1 MSPSHPATTTPSKNT
16 SYPAVPDA
24 FFSSTPPRT
33 IGITTTNDV
42 FADSSFVSPSPQ
54 TRLDDVRSGNN
65 HVVHHHKHSKSLGA
79 VNNTGSAPV
88 VVNSAAPLPAQHRP
102 IVPGTRPPSA
112 SYTAFPSDSH
122 RNPPPPRI
130 SSLLPP
136 ANITTESA
144 AAGHGPPVFRD
155 VIFDDPLSTKGP
167 TPARGELEP
176 PQHKR
181 GHSRSSSANGL
192 SDGFRNLNR
201 WSASTTS
208 SRASNF
214 VDFTK
219 RVSTEVLGGAFGSP
233 TRKLHRSKP
242 STSSGSPRSAVHP
255 LHARTRS
262 DSPVSAPIPP
272 FQTLPPI
279 STGPSL
285 EDEVFESNV
294 LGKAS
299 PVQRPRRIE
308 RPNEEPQADW
318 DGIPQVV
325 EEESGSSSQQ
335 PGAAN
340 LLRPAAELIAAPPP
354 PSIMPYTQN
363 GQTRGHSRNRSTG
376 ANGSV
381 DATGSSKNR
390 ERDRPGKPPSQKAM
404 LSKALQKANTAVQ
417 LDNVQNFEAAR
428 RAYAEAC
435 SVLQQVLM
443 RTAGEEDRRKLDAI
457 HQTYTNRILEL
468 DEQLAEFE
476 PDEKELPLR
485 PESNDLGDVAGDLIA
500 DYQDNDKVYQR
511 EPAVQS
517 YSVPKTSFA
526 TKPSGNLSVNT
537 ARSPGHDPSSYLT
550 AQYSL
555 QSAFSKARLGNGSS
569 TLQTPPT
576 QNVYMPP
583 PLSPRRPLSPA
594 KPPPPPPTA
603 PTQEMTER
611 AGRPEFT
618 MSGAL
623 RAPDAVPNGHHRE
636 NSHES
641 VSWLDPIDES
651 EASSVSSVHSRTSS
665 RIRRKHIRA
674 PSGDTEA
681 EFDAALD
688 DAIEAAYDDGYDQDS
703 QYAGQVYDNQLDAD
717 AVTNSLRREVELARE
732 RVRQQSETDALQLA
746 TEREQKLR
754 LEQQLEDE
762 EYRRHEATSDDYYN
776 DHDAEEEERILEQMT
791 MGYQMEQ
798 FSFDKKSKPSIP
810 RESDSSGLTSRTWH
824 SSMGSNP
831 PTATTVM
838 TMASEK
844 NPPPHLSGPLPPP
857 PSQALP
863 PPPSQALPPPPSQ
876 ALPQLPPQPQSAGSQ
891 GSNQSVRNRR
901 LSGQNA
907 KQLKI
912 ETSQLAIA
920 PPPATA
926 AAAIPSLPKSG
937 SYIVQQRQALS
948 AGPNR
953 TAGPLSGRPGP
964 SPVPGAPEDGPEF
977 HPMPM
982 GFVADSDQSRSASPA
997 LVRPMLRSNFS
1008 SSSLKS
1014 LKSRNLS
1021 ISQIDEASDMS
1032 PGTPSSN
1039 PFGMGGSHTHLPA
1052 VPALPA
1058 NYKDGANGAAAGGL
1072 HLFDSQIHS
1081 SDAPGS
1087 PNSSIPDAPVSLEPC
1102 PNDTMLRPFWL
1113 MRCLY
1118 QSLCHPRGGYISN
1131 KLFVPRDVWKVKG
1144 VKLKNIEDKIANCD
1158 LLTAA
1163 LQKLARVDTCDADAV
1178 LEEMQSLE
1186 SVLEQVQAALSRK
1199 LGHEVGV
1206 HGANTMF
1213 KDANSLEP
1221 DAAAMP
1227 RSSSVA
1233 GKGSSFSWRRL
1244 RSKNSSANL
1253 PGLATSYGGKGGS
1266 GGATGSTSALSQ
1278 ESGGKDTLL
1287 PSLPMTS
1294 HPTSRPTKRDVG
1306 NVLFTGPNANYMSSL
1321 ARLFDAAQTIDQI
1334 ARQVD
1339 DPGLRHA
1346 DKTQVGLELCT
1357 RHAAEFFAFYILPS
1371 VSLNAWRAGSERPNA
1386 TMFVGA
1392 AAAAADAD
1400 AWSAFAFSSLEG
1412 RTSRIPTITN
1422 AIRRAAAIEARIAD
1436 IPLERYRNFCIV
1448 AHIDHGKSTLSDRLL
1463 EFTGTID
1470 KGDGNKQVLDKLDVE
1485 RERGITVKA
1494 QTCTMLYKHRDGLD
1508 YLLHLVDTPGHVD
1521 FRAEVTRSYASCG
1534 GALLLVDA
1542 SQGVQAQTVANF
1554 YLAFAQGLA
1563 LVPVV
1568 NKIDLPTADVD
1579 RALGQLESVFE
1590 LDTTNAVQVSA
1601 KTGLG
1606 IGEVLPAVIEY
1617 MPAPE
1622 GDINKPLR
1630 MLLVDSWYDTFKGV
1644 VLLVR
1649 VFDGQ
1654 VKAGDKLVSFA
1665 TGNEYS
1671 VGEVGIQYPDALPQ
1685 STIRAGQVG
1694 YVYFNPGMK
1703 RIQDAKIGDTFTTKG
1718 SEGKVEPYPGFEEPK
1733 PMVFV
1738 AAFPTDQSDY
1748 VKLADSIGQLVLN
1761 DRSITL
1767 QKDHSDALGAGWR
1780 LGFLGSLH
1788 CSVFQDRLRQE
1799 YGSDIII
1806 TEPAVPTRIVWND
1819 AKQTETICTN
1829 PAEFPD
1835 VDDVRLRKATL
1846 YEPFVN
1852 ATITLPDEYLGRV
1865 MEVCEA
1871 ARGVQK
1877 SLEFFHATQVILKY
1891 EMPSSSLVDDLFG
1904 KLKGA
1909 TKGYATLDYED
1920 AGWRESSLVKLNLLV
1935 NKEPVDAIARVVHSS
1950 QVERLGRQWV
1960 TKFKEHVDRQMFEVI
1975 IQAAAGRRVVA
1986 RETIKPFRKDVLAKL
2001 HASDISRRRKL
2012 LEKQKAGRKR
2022 LRAVGNVVIDQSA
2035 FQKFLSK

>member
-1 MSPSHPATTTPSKNT
+1 MSPSHPTTTTPSTITT
-16 SYPAVPDA
+16 SYPLPDTI
-24 FFSSTPPRT
+24 FSSTPPRS
-33 IGITTTNDV
+33 IGTTANDI
-42 FADSSFVSPSPQ
+42 FDESSFASPSPRS
-54 TRLDDVRSGNN
+54 RLDDARSGNT
-65 HVVHHHKHSKSLGA
+65 HKHSQSLGA
-79 VNNTGSAPV
+79 VNITGSAPV
-88 VVNSAAPLPAQHRP
+88 AVNSAAPLSSAQRRP
-102 IVPGTRPPSA
+102 TVPGTRPPSA
-112 SYTAFPSDSH
+112 SYTAFPSNS
-122 RNPPPPRI
+122 NPPPRL

-136 ANITTESA
+136 ANITTELTT
-144 AAGHGPPVFRD
+144 AAGHVPPILRD

-167 TPARGELEP
+167 TPAGRELEP

-181 GHSRSSSANGL
+181 GHSRSSSAGGL

-242 STSSGSPRSAVHP
+242 STSGGSPRSAVHSP
-255 LHARTRS
+255 QARTRS

-272 FQTLPPI
+272 FQILPPI

-294 LGKAS
+294 LGRTS

-308 RPNEEPQADW
+308 RPNEEPEADW

-325 EEESGSSSQQ
+325 EEASGLSSEQ
-335 PGAAN
+335 PGAVN
-340 LLRPAAELIAAPPP
+340 ILRPAAESTAPANT
-354 PSIMPYTQN
+354 MPYTQN
-363 GQTRGHSRNRSTG
+363 GQPRAHSRNRSNG
-376 ANGSV
+376 ANGSA
-381 DATGSSKNR
+381 DTTGSSKNR

-468 DEQLAEFE
+468 DEQLAEYE
-476 PDEKELPLR
+476 PDEKELPHR

-500 DYQDNDKVYQR
+500 DYQDNDKGYER
-511 EPAVQS
+511 EPAVVPS
-517 YSVPKTSFA
+517 YSVPKSSFS
-526 TKPSGNLSVNT
+526 TKPSANLSVNT
-537 ARSPGHDPSSYLT
+537 ARSPAHDPSSYLT

-555 QSAFSKARLGNGSS
+555 QSAFSKARLGNGNS
-569 TLQTPPT
+569 TLQAPPT

-583 PLSPRRPLSPA
+583 PLSPRRPASPS

-603 PTQEMTER
+603 PTPEMTER

-623 RAPDAVPNGHHRE
+623 RAPDPVPNGHQRE

-703 QYAGQVYDNQLDAD
+703 QYAEQVYGAQQLDAD

-732 RVRQQSETDALQLA
+732 RVRQQSEKDALQLA

-762 EYRRHEATSDDYYN
+762 EYRRHETIGEDYY
-776 DHDAEEEERILEQMT
+776 HDLDPEDEERILDQVT
-791 MGYQMEQ
+791 MGYQIDQ
-798 FSFDKKSKPSIP
+798 FSLDKKSKPSIP

-831 PTATTVM
+831 PTATTIM

-844 NPPPHLSGPLPPP
+844 NVPPHLSGPLPPP
-857 PSQALP
+857 PSH
-863 PPPSQALPPPPSQ
+863 
-876 ALPQLPPQPQSAGSQ
+876 ALPQLPPQPQSAGSE

-912 ETSQLAIA
+912 ETSQLTAA

-926 AAAIPSLPKSG
+926 AAAIPSLPRSG

-953 TAGPLSGRPGP
+953 TTGPLSGRPGP
-964 SPVPGAPEDGPEF
+964 SPVPGAHEDGPEF
-977 HPMPM
+977 HPLPM

-997 LVRPMLRSNFS
+997 LIRPMLRSNFS
-1008 SSSLKS
+1008 SSSLRS

-1021 ISQIDEASDMS
+1021 ISQIEEASDMS

-1052 VPALPA
+1052 VPAVPA
-1058 NYKDGANGAAAGGL
+1058 NYKDGANGATSGGL

-1081 SDAPGS
+1081 SDTPGS
-1087 PNSSIPDAPVSLEPC
+1087 PNSSIPDAPASLEPC

-1144 VKLKNIEDKIANCD
+1144 VKLKNIEDKIFNCD

-1186 SVLEQVQAALSRK
+1186 NVLEQVQAGLSRK

-1206 HGANTMF
+1206 HSANTMF
-1213 KDANSLEP
+1213 KDAGVLEP

-1227 RSSSVA
+1227 RSASVA

-1266 GGATGSTSALSQ
+1266 GNGGSTSALSQ
-1278 ESGGKDTLL
+1278 ESGSKDTLL
-1287 PSLPMTS
+1287 ASLPMTS
-1294 HPTSRPTKRDVG
+1294 HPTSRPTKRDIG

-1334 ARQVD
+1334 ARQVN

-1357 RHAAEFFAFYILPS
+1357 RQAAEFFAFYILRFA
-1371 VSLNAWRAGSERPNA
+1371 LTDLTMLLDKFIKRGSE
-1386 TMFVGA
+1386 
-1392 AAAAADAD
+1392 
-1400 AWSAFAFSSLEG
+1400 W
-1412 RTSRIPTITN
+1412 
-1422 AIRRAAAIEARIAD
+1422 
-1436 IPLERYRNFCIV
+1436 
-1448 AHIDHGKSTLSDRLL
+1448 
-1463 EFTGTID
+1463 
-1470 KGDGNKQVLDKLDVE
+1470 VLV
-1485 RERGITVKA
+1485 
-1494 QTCTMLYKHRDGLD
+1494 
-1508 YLLHLVDTPGHVD
+1508 
-1521 FRAEVTRSYASCG
+1521 
-1534 GALLLVDA
+1534 
-1542 SQGVQAQTVANF
+1542 
-1554 YLAFAQGLA
+1554 
-1563 LVPVV
+1563 
-1568 NKIDLPTADVD
+1568 
-1579 RALGQLESVFE
+1579 
-1590 LDTTNAVQVSA
+1590 
-1601 KTGLG
+1601 
-1606 IGEVLPAVIEY
+1606 
-1617 MPAPE
+1617 
-1622 GDINKPLR
+1622 
-1630 MLLVDSWYDTFKGV
+1630 
-1644 VLLVR
+1644 
-1649 VFDGQ
+1649 
-1654 VKAGDKLVSFA
+1654 
-1665 TGNEYS
+1665 
-1671 VGEVGIQYPDALPQ
+1671 
-1685 STIRAGQVG
+1685 
-1694 YVYFNPGMK
+1694 
-1703 RIQDAKIGDTFTTKG
+1703 
-1718 SEGKVEPYPGFEEPK
+1718 
-1733 PMVFV
+1733 
-1738 AAFPTDQSDY
+1738 
-1748 VKLADSIGQLVLN
+1748 
-1761 DRSITL
+1761 
-1767 QKDHSDALGAGWR
+1767 
-1780 LGFLGSLH
+1780 
-1788 CSVFQDRLRQE
+1788 
-1799 YGSDIII
+1799 
-1806 TEPAVPTRIVWND
+1806 
-1819 AKQTETICTN
+1819 
-1829 PAEFPD
+1829 
-1835 VDDVRLRKATL
+1835 
-1846 YEPFVN
+1846 
-1852 ATITLPDEYLGRV
+1852 
-1865 MEVCEA
+1865 
-1871 ARGVQK
+1871 
-1877 SLEFFHATQVILKY
+1877 
-1891 EMPSSSLVDDLFG
+1891 
-1904 KLKGA
+1904 
-1909 TKGYATLDYED
+1909 
-1920 AGWRESSLVKLNLLV
+1920 
-1935 NKEPVDAIARVVHSS
+1935 
-1950 QVERLGRQWV
+1950 
-1960 TKFKEHVDRQMFEVI
+1960 
-1975 IQAAAGRRVVA
+1975 
-1986 RETIKPFRKDVLAKL
+1986 
-2001 HASDISRRRKL
+2001 
-2012 LEKQKAGRKR
+2012 
-2022 LRAVGNVVIDQSA
+2022 
-2035 FQKFLSK
+2035 